1 MPNIAGS
8 QKVSQ
13 AGVWHASYNSTV
25 TDLSLLINSMA
36 VRRDIVTPR
45 SGGGGG
51 GGNIINGI

>member
-13 AGVWHASYNSTV
+13 AGVWHAGYNSTV

-36 VRRDIVTPR
+36 VRRALLPR
-45 SGGGGG
+45 GLAEEEEAA
-51 GGNIINGI
+51 I